1 MSFNDGDFVKIE
13 YSAWRASDG
22 SLVYTTD
29 KKKAE
34 ENQIYSERS
43 RYGPSLIIIGKDT
56 AIKGIDKAVRGMGIS
71 ETKKVEIEPADAFG
85 ERSQDLMRVMHVS
98 DFRSRDINPEPG
110 MQVDLDGTVAI
121 VRSVNSG
128 RVTVDA
134 NHPLAGEKL
143 TYELKVVSKVD
154 DDKEKVLAIA
164 DMSNVKP
171 ENARV
176 ENGVVEVTFGEKVEK
191 NADYFLNK
199 AAFTSSVLRYMP
211 RITKIVVKEE
221 YARKEEGK

>member
-34 ENQIYSERS
+34 DNKIYNERS
-43 RYGPSLIIIGKDT
+43 RYGPSLVIIGKDT
-56 AIKGIDKAVRGMGIS
+56 VIKGVEKVVRGMGLN
-71 ETKKVEIEPADAFG
+71 ETKRVEIAPADAFG
-85 ERSQDLMRVMHVS
+85 ERSQELVRVMHVS
-98 DFRSRDINPEPG
+98 DFRSRDIEPEPG
-110 MQVDLDGTVAI
+110 MQVDLDGTIAI

-143 TYELKVVSKVD
+143 TYELKVVTKVD

-164 DMSNVKP
+164 EMSNLKLDG
-171 ENARV
+171 AKV
-176 ENGVVEVTFGEKVEK
+176 ENGVVEVSVGEKVEK

-211 RITKIVVKEE
+211 KITRIVVKEE